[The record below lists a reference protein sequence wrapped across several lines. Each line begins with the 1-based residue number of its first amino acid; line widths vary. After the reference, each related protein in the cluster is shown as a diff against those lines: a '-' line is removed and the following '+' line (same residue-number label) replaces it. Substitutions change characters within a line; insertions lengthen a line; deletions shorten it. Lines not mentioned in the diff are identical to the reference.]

1 MFNIVKLIVSLNKT
15 PSFNKGNT
23 LFHARKQSVSER
35 RAAVAKLQK
44 KGCLWEN
51 RAGETSPAVYLGY
64 KISADLD
71 FHTETPIT
79 NTSYC
84 Q

>member
-1 MFNIVKLIVSLNKT
+1 MFTIVKLIVSLNKT

-44 KGCLWEN
+44 K
-51 RAGETSPAVYLGY
+51 AVYG
-64 KISADLD
+64 KIGQAR
-71 FHTETPIT
+71 HPRPCI
-79 NTSYC
+79 
-84 Q
+84 